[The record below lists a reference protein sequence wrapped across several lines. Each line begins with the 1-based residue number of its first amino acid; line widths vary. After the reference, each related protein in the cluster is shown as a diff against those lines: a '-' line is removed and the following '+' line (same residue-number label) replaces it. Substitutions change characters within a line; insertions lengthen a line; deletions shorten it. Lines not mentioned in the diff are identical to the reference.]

1 MSLLNKQ
8 NKKGII
14 SFNLTVDSTINKI
27 FSLSKETQN
36 TIVSEVRKF
45 VTDNIMVIFKDEKFT
60 LRGLVNV
67 LRIGVKNIDYDQVE
81 IEYSCTHKNRISI
94 LITCNSSMGIV
105 FLMNVVIGI
114 ADEDAFWYLRSLVI
128 INELPAGLF
137 ISSLQP

>member
-8 NKKGII
+8 NKKSII
-14 SFNLTVDSTINKI
+14 SFNLTVDSTINEI

-36 TIVSEVRKF
+36 TIISEVRKF

-105 FLMNVVIGI
+105 FLMNVVIRI
-114 ADEDAFWYLRSLVI
+114 ADEDEFWYLRSLVI
-128 INELPAGLF
+128 INELPTSLF